1 MIRACST
8 HCLNGLTD
16 PSRMMASRRRSHPPA
31 RWRRHVMNIGSLL
44 HSSAF
49 AAPCADL
56 SASSF
61 LPTLIVGLN
70 LDLPFSAGRSRGPSI
85 SLHNAA
91 IVIRIP
97 RIRLQGYASRTTAG
111 WIALGFFDG
120 MFGMICPGFNRLA
133 TMSSG
138 RAKGIFDGSPIPAD
152 KEMAFNNIVSY
163 CGRGD
168 DDHAIDSLPH
178 VVHMLTSK
186 DHEGEVQFLKEQRDL
201 VEDVVDEVI
210 LRLFSESAKSI
221 SVDMADA
228 KKLLGSHNKQLHQL
242 WYHSLSLRHA
252 LALLDQIESVSKVPA
267 EIEKLILDKQFYAAV
282 QLQVQTML
290 VLERGLQVNQKWN
303 GWVSG
308 KGWLEPGVPA
318 VGVATRRCSDER
330 SKLGFG
336 FPPLG
341 QEPSRA
347 EAMTQK
353 GYG

>member
-1 MIRACST
+1 MPMTRTCST
-8 HCLNGLTD
+8 HRPNGLTD

-31 RWRRHVMNIGSLL
+31 RWRRHVMYIGSLL
-44 HSSAF
+44 HPSAF

-61 LPTLIVGLN
+61 LQTLIFGLN

-120 MFGMICPGFNRLA
+120 MFGMSCPGFNRLA

-152 KEMAFNNIVSY
+152 TE
-163 CGRGD
+163 
-168 DDHAIDSLPH
+168 
-178 VVHMLTSK
+178 
-186 DHEGEVQFLKEQRDL
+186 
-201 VEDVVDEVI
+201 I
-210 LRLFSESAKSI
+210 LRLFSESAESI

-252 LALLDQIESVSKVPA
+252 LALLNQIESVSKVPA
-267 EIEKLILDKQFYAAV
+267 QIEKLILDKQFYAAV

-290 VLERGLQVNQKWN
+290 VLERGLQVALASIPSIN
-303 GWVSG
+303 S
-308 KGWLEPGVPA
+308 EA
-318 VGVATRRCSDER
+318 VQQRLDNVRT
-330 SKLGFG
+330 
-336 FPPLG
+336 PW
-341 QEPSRA
+341 
-347 EAMTQK
+347 
-353 GYG
+353 